1 MLLENALDSNDFSIQ
16 LNHVYKVKNKSSSV
30 LKPAVNDALLT
41 DLIGKVAEKK
51 DKLDQTVDYVELSDI
66 VALEMNIPSK
76 LIEHVANRVLNAVLN
91 RWKKIKV
98 ATITIKKLNPPMN
111 EYVESVDY
119 TISLNQST
127 FK

>member
-1 MLLENALDSNDFSIQ
+1 MGKINLRNLRFYSFHGCFDEETKIGSKYLVDVCVEGDF
-16 LNHVYKVKNKSSSV
+16 
-30 LKPAVNDALLT
+30 
-41 DLIGKVAEKK
+41 KVAEKK

-66 VALEMNIPSK
+66 VALEMKIPSK
-76 LIEHVANRVLNAVLN
+76 LIEHVANRVLNAILN